1 MLLKRHLERFCA
13 LIFLF
18 SVLLTIKVSAQPP
31 YPDVTDLRV
40 IGNSATFFFK
50 TMDQFRNGVTLNDW
64 TTIRIRYK
72 YEENKNWKLL
82 IWADSDSIE
91 NIDGGKSIPLTNF
104 SLQITTPPVSPENTS
119 ETHIGTSFSPSKL
132 ETSLIWGSV
141 VDKDSIG
148 TVEFKIS
155 YTLSPDDIGN
165 LPSGTY
171 FVPLRLRL
179 QDAP

>member
-31 YPDVTDLRV
+31 YPDVADLRV

-50 TMDQFRNGVTLNDW
+50 TIDQFRDGVTLNNW

-72 YEENKNWKLL
+72 YEDKINWQLL
-82 IWADSDSIE
+82 VWADSDSIE
-91 NIDGGKSIPLTNF
+91 NIEGGNSIPLTNF
-104 SLQITTPPVSPENTS
+104 SLQITTVSFNNTNEN
-119 ETHIGTSFSPSKL
+119 HIATSFIPSKL
-132 ETSLIWGSV
+132 AAPLIWGSV
-141 VDKDSIG
+141 IDKDSIG

>member
-1 MLLKRHLERFCA
+1 MIFLKRSLARICTLMILHSA
-13 LIFLF
+13 
-18 SVLLTIKVSAQPP
+18 LLTIKVSAQPP
-31 YPDVTDLRV
+31 YPDVADLRV

-50 TMDQFRNGVTLNDW
+50 TIDQFRDGVTLNDW

-72 YEENKNWKLL
+72 YEDQINWQLL
-82 IWADSDSIE
+82 VWADSDSIE
-91 NIDGGKSIPLTNF
+91 NIEGGNSIPLTNF
-104 SLQITTPPVSPENTS
+104 SLQITTPVSFNNTNEN
-119 ETHIGTSFSPSKL
+119 HIATSFIPSKL
-132 ETSLIWGSV
+132 AAPLIWGSV
-141 VDKDSIG
+141 IDKDSIG

-155 YTLSPDDIGN
+155 YTLSPNDIGN